1 MNSQAIAI
9 ENYTTKKNNS
19 FSLISWVNNFAKR
32 EKTNA
37 LGITVMYIMV
47 GSGIASLTAA
57 LSVYDGVSIPI
68 LIISSFLAMGTN
80 AAVISQQT
88 FKFSTWFFI
97 VNVVINT
104 ALLFYQIFT
113 L

>member
-1 MNSQAIAI
+1 MNSQAIVM
-9 ENYTTKKNNS
+9 EDFNTKQNNS
-19 FSLISWVNNFAKR
+19 LSLINWVNDFAQK

-68 LIISSFLAMGTN
+68 LIISSFLAMGNN
-80 AAVISQQT
+80 AAIISQQT

-97 VNVVINT
+97 VNVVVNT
-104 ALLFYQIFT
+104 ALLFYQVFT